1 MPKKK
6 TGARKKAEKQK
17 ERQKEMRSVGRP
29 IVEEPCNSLFECHE
43 CGNKQ
48 KNRAF
53 CYFCNALNKL
63 PMCGHCGKTKC
74 MMKSGDCVI
83 KHGGSYTT
91 GMQMVSLSF
100 FLKSFGPEKS
110 CFFFWAELRFAKLA
124 IFQKKYI

>member
-74 MMKSGDCVI
+74 MTKSGDCVI

-100 FLKSFGPEKS
+100 GPEKNVVFS
-110 CFFFWAELRFAKLA
+110 GPNFVLQNLLFF
-124 IFQKKYI
+124 KKYIF